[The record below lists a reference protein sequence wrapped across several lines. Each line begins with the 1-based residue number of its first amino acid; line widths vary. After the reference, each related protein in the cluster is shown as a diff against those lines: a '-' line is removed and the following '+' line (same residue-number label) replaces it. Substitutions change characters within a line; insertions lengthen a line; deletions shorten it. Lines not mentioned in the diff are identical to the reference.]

1 MVIGMN
7 CLLPRSALCFSRLGG
22 LLLFFAPGCA
32 TSLSSFQPA
41 HVLPAGHVSLA
52 AGLDGSIPTG
62 AVTRTIDTAKALANA
77 NMLSEQD
84 KRTIFGAGFNLALS
98 PPSVVEHIGLTYAPA
113 ERWEVGLRYASHA
126 WRIGGRRQ
134 LLSQLEDGSGW
145 DVTVGLGLQRF
156 SFSLPIDEVI
166 PIVRLEEFG
175 RWNIDIPLVAGRRGD
190 FYRVWGGPR
199 LVFSQ
204 YAAELV
210 LRAPGSAGSVANED
224 VASVEGQGTY
234 IGLQGGAAFGYKV
247 LFLAFELT
255 VVRFQ
260 GSARL
265 QAFGS
270 GGDVDTGTW
279 VIYPGVGILGEW

>member
-1 MVIGMN
+1 MN
-7 CLLPRSALCFSRLGG
+7 RLLSRS
-22 LLLFFAPGCA
+22 LLLIGVGVGLASGCA

-62 AVTRTIDTAKALANA
+62 ALTRTIDTAKALSRAD
-77 NMLSEQD
+77 MLSEQD
-84 KRTIFGAGFNLALS
+84 KRTIFAAGFNLALS
-98 PPSVVEHIGLTYAPA
+98 PPSVVEHVGLTYSPA
-113 ERWEVGLRYASHA
+113 DRWEVGLRYASHA

-134 LLSQLEDGSGW
+134 LLSQHADGSGW

-156 SFSLPIDEVI
+156 SFPLPIDEIISV
-166 PIVRLEEFG
+166 VRLEEFS
-175 RWNIDIPLVAGRRGD
+175 RWNIDIPLVIGRSGD
-190 FYRVWGGPR
+190 FYRFWGGPR

-204 YAAELV
+204 YGAELV
-210 LRAPGSAGSVANED
+210 LRAPGAAGSVASED

-234 IGLQGGAAFGYKV
+234 IGLQAGAAFGYKV

-255 VVRFQ
+255 VVRFL

-279 VIYPGVGILGEW
+279 VIYPGVAIQAQW

>member
-1 MVIGMN
+1 MVPGMKR
-7 CLLPRSALCFSRLGG
+7 LLARSRPLWGLG
-22 LLLFFAPGCA
+22 LLLACGCA

-62 AVTRTIDTAKALANA
+62 AVTRTIDTARALANA

-84 KRTIFGAGFNLALS
+84 KRTIFAGGFNLALS
-98 PPSVVEHIGLTYAPA
+98 PPSVVEHIGLTYSPA
-113 ERWEVGLRYASHA
+113 DRWEVGLRYASHA

-134 LLSQLEDGSGW
+134 LLQQALDGTGW

-166 PIVRLEEFG
+166 PIVRLEEFT
-175 RWNIDIPLVAGRRGD
+175 RWNLDIPLVAGRRGD
-190 FYRVWGGPR
+190 FYRIWGGPR
-199 LVFSQ
+199 LVFSD
-204 YAAELV
+204 YGAELV

-224 VASVEGQGTY
+224 IASVEGRGTY
-234 IGLQGGAAFGYKV
+234 LGLQGGAALGYRV

-255 VVRFQ
+255 VVRFL
-260 GSARL
+260 GAARL
-265 QAFGS
+265 SAFGS
-270 GGDVDTGTW
+270 NADIETGTW
-279 VIYPGVGILGEW
+279 VVYPGVAILGEW